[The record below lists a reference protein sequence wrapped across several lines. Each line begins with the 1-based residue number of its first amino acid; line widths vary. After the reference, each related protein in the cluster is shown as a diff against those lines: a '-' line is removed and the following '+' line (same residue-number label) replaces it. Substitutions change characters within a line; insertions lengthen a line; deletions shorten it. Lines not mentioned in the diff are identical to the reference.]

1 MIKETRKNPNLKP
14 VTVFKNY
21 RPSLKNLK
29 KYREEL
35 GANKARLSR
44 DENTATLINSLDNIA
59 QNLQNF
65 HGWIHEGDAIL
76 EQINTYGTVMSYMHQ
91 HGLISKEDNGE
102 IRGYMKKIGVETIN
116 FGVSPMKRKVNDAWI
131 SLLDQAQE
139 YGQINIAEKDYKDLQ
154 EQAKKAS
161 QLEKDLAD
169 TRSKSENKIGDLEN
183 KMKGL
188 TINIGNITQSLTQT
202 VEHVKQV
209 EEYAGQVGKINENL
223 VNENTEKEAQIAGYE
238 DALQQAE
245 SDLDKRTQERDT
257 GRTTVADQRT
267 QLQQRAQENA
277 ALGQQVTNL
286 QDNYRTAET
295 ERNQAMHRATQMAD
309 QLTDQTT
316 RNGALAQENA
326 ALDRA
331 WRTQY
336 ETANDQRARANRNG
350 WIAAIATAGLIGAL
364 IYGCNKSKPDVITVR
379 DTNVVSRADY
389 DLIISSNSTLSDL
402 NDKFART
409 NSGLL
414 SSNQTL
420 TASNQVLVT
429 LNQNLHGKAGLYD
442 SFAASRTNEL
452 TAAENSVMR
461 KISKDAPLSV
471 IEVVNNKVVNSWEIP
486 ISENTRHNIQ
496 TRNGYNL
503 FIGDLDSNLQFINA
517 SNRVEKLSVDL
528 GQNPIALYT
537 NKHGTEP
544 HVFMV
549 GNKGRIDSVIKNK
562 SREKMKI
569 FGGKKK

>member
-277 ALGQQVTNL
+277 AL
-286 QDNYRTAET
+286 
-295 ERNQAMHRATQMAD
+295 
-309 QLTDQTT
+309 
-316 RNGALAQENA
+316 
-326 ALDRA
+326 DRA